1 MDTASQTAAGHAK
14 KTVMVIDDSTT
25 IRSQVAGTLAAAG
38 YDVSEAHDGS
48 QALDALD
55 ASHKPSLILCDV
67 HMPRMGGLE
76 FLETFKGSHPAP
88 PVPVIMLTTEGPPDL
103 IVRAKRAG
111 ARGWIVKPFQAN
123 LLISAVRRVL
133 GDE

>member
-1 MDTASQTAAGHAK
+1 MDTASQTAAGPTK
-14 KTVMVIDDSTT
+14 KTVLVIDDSMT
-25 IRSQVAGTLAAAG
+25 IRLQVSSTLAAAG
-38 YDVSEAHDGS
+38 YDVSEAPDGP
-48 QALDALD
+48 QALDALGAPD
-55 ASHKPSLILCDV
+55 KPSLILCDV
-67 HMPRMGGLE
+67 NMPRMSGLE
-76 FLETFKGSHPAP
+76 FLETFKGSNSTP
-88 PVPVIMLTTEGPPDL
+88 PVPVIMLTTEGTPDL